1 MQNKNRIK
9 KELGSNKSK
18 LGTQAGAGSVKGS
31 KRGKHSPNRGKPA
44 PSRAAAPKAPVVDTR
59 SELEIKFE
67 EYAEFLKDKE
77 ALDERETKLKTYFIE
92 KLEKLEDKEGNGANL
107 YNEKKTAYFKN
118 SLTNVYKFPDAI
130 QVEENKIKHA
140 SKLLKNDKDRAKLD
154 GSADLCDIKKAMK
167 YYEPKAKGGQK

>member
-1 MQNKNRIK
+1 MPNKNRIK
-9 KELGSNKSK
+9 KELGSNKQK
-18 LGTQAGAGSVKGS
+18 LATRAGAGSVKGS
-31 KRGKHSPNRGKPA
+31 KRGQHSPNQGKPA
-44 PSRAAAPKAPVVDTR
+44 PTRTAAPKAPVVDTR

-67 EYAEFLKDKE
+67 EYTAFLKDKA

-92 KLEKLEDKEGNGANL
+92 KLEKLESKEGNGSNL

-154 GSADLCDIKKAMK
+154 GSADICDIKKAMK
-167 YYEPKAKGGQK
+167 YYEPKAKGGKK

>member
-9 KELGSNKSK
+9 KELGSNKQK
-18 LGTQAGAGSVKGS
+18 LATRAGAGSVKGS
-31 KRGKHSPNRGKPA
+31 KRSQHSPNRGKPA
-44 PSRAAAPKAPVVDTR
+44 PSRTAAPKAPVVDTR

-67 EYAEFLKDKE
+67 EYAEFLQDKD
-77 ALDERETKLKTYFIE
+77 ALDKRETKLRTYFIE
-92 KLEKLEDKEGNGANL
+92 KLEKLEDKEGDGSNL

-118 SLTNVYKFPDAI
+118 TLTKVYKFPDAI

-167 YYEPKAKGGQK
+167 YYEPKEKGGKK

>member
-9 KELGSNKSK
+9 KELGSNKQK
-18 LGTQAGAGSVKGS
+18 LATRAGAGSVKGS
-31 KRGKHSPNRGKPA
+31 KRSQHSPNRGKPA

-67 EYAEFLKDKE
+67 EYTEFLKDKA

-92 KLEKLEDKEGNGANL
+92 KLEKLEAKEGNGSNL

-167 YYEPKAKGGQK
+167 YYEPKEKGGKK